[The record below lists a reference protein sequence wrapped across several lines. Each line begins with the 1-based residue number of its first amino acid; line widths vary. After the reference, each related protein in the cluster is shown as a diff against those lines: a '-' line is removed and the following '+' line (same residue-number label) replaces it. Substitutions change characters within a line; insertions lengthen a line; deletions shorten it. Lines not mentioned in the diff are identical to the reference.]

1 MAITATI
8 ALTPSTVVRGQVSN
22 AAVTVNNASASPVT
36 VTLLE
41 PTAQPSGGGT
51 PQTTQVALGRPAISQ
66 GQNIT
71 VPGSGSAVFNFGMV
85 ATGPNGSSSGF
96 PTAPSTQTVV
106 IGAQVAVSDGSVAT
120 ATTANLTVNAPAAT

>member
-1 MAITATI
+1 MSITASI

-22 AAVTVNNASASPVT
+22 AAVTVNNASGSAVT

-41 PTAQPSGGGT
+41 PYATASSGA
-51 PQTTQVALGRPAISQ
+51 TTQSTQVNLGRPAISQ

-71 VPGSGSAVFNFGMV
+71 VAGSSSAVFNFGLV
-85 ATGPNGSSSGF
+85 ATGPNGSSSGY
-96 PTAPSTQTVV
+96 PTSPSTQTVV
-106 IGAQVAVSDGSVAT
+106 IGAQVAVSDGSTAT